1 MRRVAWL
8 IWLGPALWLSA
19 CAPLV
24 PLTSG
29 AGTPTSLL
37 TPLPLLPSATVTSPA
52 PSAAPTASRAAPT
65 RETPEATAT
74 LFLSLTAA
82 GSPTGRPA
90 PGRTATPAPA
100 CANDAEFLADLTV
113 PDGAQ
118 FLPGQTFVKK
128 WSVQNTGTCDWGP
141 SYRLVFI
148 SGEALTAAPGVQGR
162 TEFALYPARAGA
174 QAVWEVPMRA
184 PEAPGEYVGRWQAR
198 DPQGN
203 LFGGIVFIKIE
214 VVPLPAP
221 P

>member
-24 PLTSG
+24 PLPSG

-65 RETPEATAT
+65 RETPEATAP
-74 LFLSLTAA
+74 LFLRLTAA
-82 GSPTGRPA
+82 
-90 PGRTATPAPA
+90 
-100 CANDAEFLADLTV
+100 
-113 PDGAQ
+113 GAQ
-118 FLPGQTFVKK
+118 FLPGQTFVMK